1 MSVSQGNRNKT
12 ENKQMGSN
20 QTYKLLHI
28 KGNHKQNKKPTEWE
42 KIFAN
47 GKGLIFKI
55 YKQLIE
61 FNNKNK

>member
-28 KGNHKQNKKPTEWE
+28 KGNHKQNKK
-42 KIFAN
+42 IAYRM
-47 GKGLIFKI
+47 G
-55 YKQLIE
+55 
-61 FNNKNK
+61 